1 MERKTMTDKK
11 AAGMTKQECIEVAM
25 SCIDAARR
33 STTNQST
40 AFGIAFATKSVAYLL
55 LAQVKSE

>member
-1 MERKTMTDKK
+1 MTDKK

-25 SCIDAARR
+25 SGIDAARR